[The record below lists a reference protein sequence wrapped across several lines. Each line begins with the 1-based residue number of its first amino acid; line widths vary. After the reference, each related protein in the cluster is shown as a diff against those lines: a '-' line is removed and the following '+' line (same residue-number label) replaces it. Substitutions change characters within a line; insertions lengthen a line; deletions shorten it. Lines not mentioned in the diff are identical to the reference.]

1 MSFMLLGILNSQA
14 AGGGVPSSYDHITTT
29 TLTSSTSQISVS
41 LGANPYAD
49 YKHLRI
55 LFMSRSTRNDI
66 IDTVRIRFN
75 NQTASG
81 YSFHGGRVEN
91 TDWSTG
97 DSKGTFFPYITL
109 NKTWA
114 SQVNSNAWTQMTL
127 EFPNFRSTDMK
138 PQVLFSGGGMAA
150 PNNSSATQVKFG
162 SGLNSNISASSVLS
176 SVQFLMAS
184 DSFAAGTEVR
194 IYGLKDA

>member
-14 AGGGVPSSYDHITTT
+14 AGGGITSSYEHVTTT

-41 LGANPYAD
+41 LGNNPYAD

-55 LFMSRSTRNDI
+55 LIMSRSTRNDQ

-75 NQTASG
+75 SVTSG
-81 YSFHGGRVEN
+81 YSYHGGRVEN

-97 DSKGTFFPYITL
+97 DSVGTYSPYITL

-114 SQVNSNAWTQMTL
+114 SQLNSNAFTQMSL

-138 PQVLFSGGGMAA
+138 PQVLYSGGGMAA
-150 PNNSSATQVKFG
+150 ANNSSATQVKFG
-162 SGLNSNISASSVLS
+162 SGLNGNISASSVLS

-184 DSFAAGTEVR
+184 GNFAVGTEVR